1 MSYFKALW
9 RIISAS
15 MVNDMTY
22 NYSGLNRFI
31 WLMKKL
37 WLILL
42 WTSFFYSLKGG
53 EFCLGFISTAL
64 FCHLEDWP

>member
-22 NYSGLNRFI
+22 NYSGLKTAYLVNEKVVVNFT
-31 WLMKKL
+31 MDKL
-37 WLILL
+37 
-42 WTSFFYSLKGG
+42 FYSLKGG
-53 EFCLGFISTAL
+53 EF
-64 FCHLEDWP
+64 W